1 MNIRE
6 DRRPTLAS
14 WPKRMY
20 DWSEVPAPL
29 DCVILEVL
37 AKDGELM
44 GYDAP
49 LFRVREL

>member
-20 DWSEVPAPL
+20 DWSEVPAP
-29 DCVILEVL
+29 
-37 AKDGELM
+37 
-44 GYDAP
+44 
-49 LFRVREL
+49 FRAALSLLPDQMAWA